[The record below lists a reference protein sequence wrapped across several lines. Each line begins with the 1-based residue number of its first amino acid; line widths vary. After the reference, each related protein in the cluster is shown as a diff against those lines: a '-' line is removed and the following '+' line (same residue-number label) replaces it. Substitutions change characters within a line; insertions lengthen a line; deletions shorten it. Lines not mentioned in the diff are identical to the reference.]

1 MSYEYPVDPNTLR
14 AKGTKG
20 VLSTGAGVGLWIV
33 NALVGLPVIGWVISG
48 GLVFLGIMG
57 LVGRERTD
65 KTTGA
70 IMMGA
75 GGLGLASIFLKGLTS
90 FLFGFGGFALV
101 AYGVWNLI
109 QFARGLKSRS

>member
-1 MSYEYPVDPNTLR
+1 
-14 AKGTKG
+14 
-20 VLSTGAGVGLWIV
+20 
-33 NALVGLPVIGWVISG
+33 
-48 GLVFLGIMG
+48 
-57 LVGRERTD
+57 
-65 KTTGA
+65 
-70 IMMGA
+70 MMGA

>member
-1 MSYEYPVDPNTLR
+1 MSDYPYDPSALR
-14 AKGTKG
+14 SRGTRG
-20 VLSTGAGVGLWIV
+20 VISTASGLGLWVV
-33 NALVGLPVIGWVISG
+33 NALVGIPVVGWIISG

-65 KTTGA
+65 KSTGA
-70 IMMGA
+70 VLMGA
-75 GGLGLASIFLKGLTS
+75 GALGLASIFLRGLTQ

-109 QFARGLKSRS
+109 QFARGVKNRS